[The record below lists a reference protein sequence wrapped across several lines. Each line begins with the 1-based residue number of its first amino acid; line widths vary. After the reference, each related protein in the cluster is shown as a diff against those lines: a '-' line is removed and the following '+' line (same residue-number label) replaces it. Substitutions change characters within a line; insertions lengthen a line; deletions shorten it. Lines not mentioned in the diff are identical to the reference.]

1 MLTWPLHHLGL
12 TANQSFIQFL
22 EFMQPTSCIYGR
34 RDWQYSF
41 RSNQHFSKGRWIDLA
56 SSIRRL
62 AIFFPKED
70 ELIWHHTTSGIYSV
84 KSGYWTAKLKQEQ
97 EMSIRAEPGSSSSH
111 RSRDLWKGLWNL
123 KLPLKLTIFMWKFL
137 QDRLLNKWTTKWQ
150 NIFLPSGMC
159 LLWWEAVFS
168 SPILQ
173 LSKSYAYLNTF
184 STHASLFSHT
194 RWLSS
199 GLLAWAFIISVA
211 PSSRAT
217 YDSSVGL
224 HVVEYMEK

>member
-111 RSRDLWKGLWNL
+111 RSRDFWEGLWNL

-137 QDRLLNKWTTKWQ
+137 QDRLLTNEQLNGK
-150 NIFLPSGMC
+150 I
-159 LLWWEAVFS
+159 S
-168 SPILQ
+168 SFPVECAFCGEEQSLVH
-173 LSKSYAYLNTF
+173 LFFNCPRV
-184 STHASLFSHT
+184 THIWIHSPLMLRSSHT